1 MTLRVKIPLKE
12 PPTYT
17 KGYVMFRLT
26 FEDLEMALRI
36 CAKPKYKLHSN
47 LYRTMP
53 LTLKDLLMNRLP
65 ISNTEIGSL
74 ALIPIARPV
83 IVAEEFTQDLSA

>member
-17 KGYVMFRLT
+17 NGYVMFRLS

-36 CAKPKYKLHSN
+36 CAKPKYKFHSN
-47 LYRTMP
+47 LYKTMP
-53 LTLKDLLMNRLP
+53 LTLKDLLMNRMP
-65 ISNTEIGSL
+65 VQQTEIGSL

-83 IVAEEFTQDLSA
+83 QIAEEFLQDVAV